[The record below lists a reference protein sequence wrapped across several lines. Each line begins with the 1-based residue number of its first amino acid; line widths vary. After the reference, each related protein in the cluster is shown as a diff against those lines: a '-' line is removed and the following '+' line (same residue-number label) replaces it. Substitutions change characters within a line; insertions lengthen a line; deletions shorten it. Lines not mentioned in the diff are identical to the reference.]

1 MTGGEIMG
9 MTDKQFNAY
18 QKRILRELEYIME
31 ELASDDIPVKNE
43 KLENL
48 VNDLRDELSLP

>member
-1 MTGGEIMG
+1 MG

-31 ELASDDIPVKNE
+31 ELASDDIPIKNE